1 MCGRFT
7 NQITWRE
14 LVELYRIHDQPAL
27 NLRPRYNVAPSQDI
41 PIVRL
46 VEEREDAPKDA
57 EGDEREPE
65 REIAI
70 ARWGLVPFWAKDL
83 KVGYKMINAKAE
95 TVDEKPAF
103 RAAFKARRCL
113 IPADGFYEWKKLDA
127 KTKQPYRLCL
137 PGQKPFAFAGLWE
150 HNRDLDVT
158 SCTIVTTDANEVTA
172 PIHDRMPVI
181 LPPETWAAWLSPET
195 PPADAKALLKPYEGA
210 MIAYPVDKA
219 VGSPKNDGPELIE
232 EVEGER

>member
-14 LVELYRIHDQPAL
+14 LVELYEIHDQPAL

-41 PIVRL
+41 PIVRPVP
-46 VEEREDAPKDA
+46 VEDEEDEDAP
-57 EGDEREPE
+57 REVVM
-65 REIAI
+65 

-103 RAAFKARRCL
+103 RNAFKRRRCL
-113 IPADGFYEWKKLDA
+113 IPADGFYEWKKLD
-127 KTKQPYRLCL
+127 KKEKQPYRLCL
-137 PGQKPFAFAGLWE
+137 PEQRAFAFAGLWE
-150 HNRDLDVT
+150 ANDKLEVT
-158 SCTIVTTDANEVTA
+158 SCTIITTEPNAVAAE
-172 PIHDRMPVI
+172 IHDRMPVI
-181 LPPETWAAWLSPET
+181 LPPEAYAGWLSQAT
-195 PPADAKALLKPYEGA
+195 PPEEAKALLKPYAGE

-232 EVEGER
+232 EAAKDA

>member
-14 LVELYRIHDQPAL
+14 LVELYDIHDQPAL

-41 PIVRL
+41 PIVRPILRPIQEDDVLDAGAREL
-46 VEEREDAPKDA
+46 VL
-57 EGDEREPE
+57 
-65 REIAI
+65 
-70 ARWGLVPFWAKDL
+70 ARWGLLPFWAKDL

-103 RAAFKARRCL
+103 RNAFKARRCL

-137 PGQKPFAFAGLWE
+137 PGQRPFAFAGLWE
-150 HNRDLDVT
+150 ANDKLAVT
-158 SCTIVTTDANEVTA
+158 SCTIITTEPNKVAAE
-172 PIHDRMPVI
+172 IHDRMPVI
-181 LPPETWAAWLSPET
+181 LPPDAYAEWLSPDT
-195 PPADAKALLKPYEGA
+195 APAEAKALLKPYEGE

-219 VGSPKNDGPELIE
+219 VGSPRNDGPELIE
-232 EVEGER
+232 EVEAEA

>member
-41 PIVRL
+41 PIVRP
-46 VEEREDAPKDA
+46 VHKDDADDDENDRNDDAP
-57 EGDEREPE
+57 REVVM
-65 REIAI
+65 
-70 ARWGLVPFWAKDL
+70 ARWGLLPFWAKDM
-83 KVGYKMINAKAE
+83 KVGTKMTNAKAE
-95 TVDEKPAF
+95 TVDEKRAF
-103 RAAFKARRCL
+103 RNAFRRRRCL

-127 KTKQPYRLCL
+127 NTKQPYRLCL
-137 PGQKPFAFAGLWE
+137 PGQRPFAFAGLWE
-150 HNRDLDVT
+150 ANDKLAVT
-158 SCTIVTTDANEVTA
+158 SCTIITTEPNAVAAE
-172 PIHDRMPVI
+172 IHDRMPVI
-181 LPPETWAAWLSPET
+181 LPPEAYDEWLSQAT
-195 PPADAKALLKPYEGA
+195 PPEAAKALLKPYAGE

-232 EVEGER
+232 EVGEA

>member
-14 LVELYRIHDQPAL
+14 LVELYGIHDQPAL

-41 PIVRL
+41 PIVRP
-46 VEEREDAPKDA
+46 VMPDDTGEEEDEDAP
-57 EGDEREPE
+57 REVVM
-65 REIAI
+65 

-103 RAAFKARRCL
+103 RNAFKRRRCL
-113 IPADGFYEWKKLDA
+113 IPADGFYEWKKL
-127 KTKQPYRLCL
+127 KGGKEKQPYRLCL
-137 PGQKPFAFAGLWE
+137 PDQRPFAFAGLWE
-150 HNRDLDVT
+150 ANDKLEVT
-158 SCTIVTTDANEVTA
+158 SCTIITCA
-172 PIHDRMPVI
+172 PNTVAAEIHDRMPVI
-181 LPPETWAAWLSPET
+181 LPPEAYADWLSQAT
-195 PPADAKALLKPYEGA
+195 PPEDAKALLTPYAGK

-232 EVEGER
+232 EVGEEA

>member
-14 LVELYRIHDQPAL
+14 LVELYGIHDQPAL

-46 VEEREDAPKDA
+46 VDDDEAEREV
-57 EGDEREPE
+57 
-65 REIAI
+65 AI

-83 KVGYKMINAKAE
+83 KIGYKMINAKAE

-113 IPADGFYEWKKLDA
+113 IPADGFYEWKKLGGTKGKED
-127 KTKQPYRLCL
+127 KQPYRLCL
-137 PGQKPFAFAGLWE
+137 PDQAPFAFAGLWE
-150 HNRDLDVT
+150 RNRDLDVT
-158 SCTIVTTDANEVTA
+158 SCTIVTTEPNKVAAE
-172 PIHDRMPVI
+172 IHDRMPVI
-181 LPPETWAAWLSPET
+181 LPPATWAAWLSPAT
-195 PPADAKALLKPYEGA
+195 PPADAKALLQPYPGK
-210 MIAYPVDKA
+210 MIAYPVPKA

-232 EVEGER
+232 EVQSS